1 MTNLLQ
7 QLLHAGPG
15 EWVRHAKCA
24 NHPNP
29 DAWFPPKEQ
38 PSQETREAAR
48 AMCEG
53 CPVIA
58 DCLAYALTSPVMEH
72 GIWGGMTE
80 YDRRMLRRGVG
91 LSTRPANPIYPL
103 CGTEAG
109 AKVHERRGEKRCP
122 ACTRAANVAK
132 NNRASA

>member
-1 MTNLLQ
+1 MTPLIQ

-24 NHPNP
+24 KHPNP
-29 DAWFPPKEQ
+29 DAWFPPKGQ
-38 PSQETREAAR
+38 PSEETRYAKAI
-48 AMCEG
+48 CKG

-72 GIWGGMTE
+72 GIWGGMIE
-80 YDRRMLRRGVG
+80 SDRKSLRRGVG

-122 ACTRAANVAK
+122 ACTRAVNVAK
-132 NNRASA
+132 TNRASA